1 MRVSDAPE
9 VRLCPSCGQ
18 TAVVLVNDWKH
29 TTNFGG
35 ATGESTQD
43 FRCQECG
50 KTYVKPPRS
59 KVIAYW
65 ILGVIF
71 LPTCG
76 LGLVFLYLARRHS
89 KFDQRVQVV
98 QGAPLPQLRFP
109 GGPPERTC
117 GKCEGVARATQTT
130 RHTHNG
136 VPTGTDHVY
145 TCGKCGLTFEIE
157 DALGHGVAFFGAS
170 LLLGGAAAFFFIAQ
184 SAGWKWGGGIVC
196 TLIAG
201 FVFWQGGE
209 RIANRFK
216 HKPIA
221 RALPPLSQR

>member
-1 MRVSDAPE
+1 M
-9 VRLCPSCGQ
+9 
-18 TAVVLVNDWKH
+18 
-29 TTNFGG
+29 
-35 ATGESTQD
+35 
-43 FRCQECG
+43 
-50 KTYVKPPRS
+50 
-59 KVIAYW
+59 IAYW